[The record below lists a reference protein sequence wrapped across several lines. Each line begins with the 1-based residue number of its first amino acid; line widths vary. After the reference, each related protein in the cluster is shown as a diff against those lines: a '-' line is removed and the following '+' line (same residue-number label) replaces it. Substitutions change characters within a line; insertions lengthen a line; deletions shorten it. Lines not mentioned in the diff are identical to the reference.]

1 MKKLIR
7 FLALSLIVFPFANVL
22 VSTAYDYDRC
32 YLDYLDETTY
42 SIHKEYKKGTLSDE
56 NSFFNGCDVYTVENV
71 EAYDSLPTLETKYEY
86 IVASNDVIGNWFE
99 YRSNFD
105 RRFSYEYDVK
115 LPLHTQYALNEDNFE
130 LEEGIFY
137 DIEVMW
143 KTVPYISVTADTN
156 SASLFDNDQLKQM
169 FPEVKSISI
178 GKDKDGNYISYM
190 FAGDIY
196 TNISD
201 YESDADTL
209 ISLENAQK
217 IAALRNEHVLDI
229 SYCTSYETQHIS
241 LCEYPTYSADSVEY
255 AASVFEA
262 HGYDVAIED
271 DGQIIP
277 YERVPALEYFEII
290 SEIQMQEG
298 TMPNMLMYEPV
309 GSSVVNSVGLLNTI
323 KGDINKDGKVGIAD
337 MVILQRYLLGGKSIG
352 LSADVNEDG
361 SIDVYD
367 MVLMR
372 KMVLDNII

>member
-1 MKKLIR
+1 MKKIIR
-7 FLALSLIVFPFANVL
+7 FLALYLIVFPFANTL
-22 VSTAYDYDRC
+22 VSTADYDC
-32 YLDYLDETTY
+32 YYSDYLDETTY
-42 SIHKEYKKGTLSDE
+42 SIHKEYKTGTLSYE
-56 NSFFNGCDVYTVENV
+56 NSFLNGCDVYTVETV

-86 IVASNDVIGNWFE
+86 IVASNNVIGNWFE

-115 LPLHTQYALNEDNFE
+115 LPLHTKYALNEENFE

-143 KTVPYISVTADTN
+143 KTVPYIKVTANTN
-156 SASLFDNDQLKQM
+156 SAPLFDNDQLKQM

-190 FAGDIY
+190 LAGDTY
-196 TNISD
+196 TNIND
-201 YESDADTL
+201 YEGDADTL
-209 ISLENAQK
+209 VSLEDAQK
-217 IAALRNEHVLDI
+217 IATLRNEHVLNL

-241 LCEYPTYSADSVEY
+241 LCEYPTYPADTIEY
-255 AASVFEA
+255 ATSVFKA

-277 YERVPALEYFEII
+277 YEHVPALEYFEII
-290 SEIQMQEG
+290 SEIQTQKG

-309 GSSVVNSVGLLNTI
+309 VSGVVNSVGLLNTT
-323 KGDINKDGKVGIAD
+323 KGDINGDGKIGIAD
-337 MVILQRYLLGGKSIG
+337 IVMLQRYLLGDKSIG

-361 SIDVYD
+361 SIDVFD
-367 MVLMR
+367 LVLMR

>member
-1 MKKLIR
+1 MKKLTR
-7 FLALSLIVFPFANVL
+7 FLALSLIVFPFANAS
-22 VSTAYDYDRC
+22 VSTAYDYDC
-32 YLDYLDETTY
+32 YYSDYLDETTY
-42 SIHKEYKKGTLSDE
+42 ATHKEYKTGTLSDE
-56 NSFFNGCDVYTVENV
+56 NSFLNGCDVYTVETV

-86 IVASNDVIGNWFE
+86 IVASNDVIGKWFE
-99 YRSNFD
+99 YRSDFD

-115 LPLHTQYALNEDNFE
+115 LPLHTKYALNEENFE
-130 LEEGIFY
+130 LEEGSFY

-143 KTVPYISVTADTN
+143 KTVPYISITADTN
-156 SASLFDNDQLKQM
+156 SAPLFDNDQLKQM
-169 FPEVKSISI
+169 LPEVKSISI

-190 FAGDIY
+190 FAGDTY

-201 YESDADTL
+201 YESDADTI
-209 ISLENAQK
+209 ISLEDAQK

-229 SYCTSYETQHIS
+229 SFCISYETQRIS

-277 YERVPALEYFEII
+277 YEHVPALEYFEII

-298 TMPNMLMYEPV
+298 AMPNMLMYEPAD
-309 GSSVVNSVGLLNTI
+309 SDVVNSVGLLSTP
-323 KGDINKDGKVGIAD
+323 KGDVNGDGKVGIAD
-337 MVILQRYLLGGKSIG
+337 IVRLQRYLLGGESIG
-352 LSADVNEDG
+352 LSADLNEDG
-361 SIDVYD
+361 FIDVYD

-372 KMVLDNII
+372 KRVLDNI